1 MAKLPADLP
10 ENWTLGQTISPN
22 GTETGLT
29 KQHGYNYLMEQV
41 NQTERAVNE
50 ITESMGNIISVEG
63 SPMKKAYFEVG
74 TDGILRV
81 KEA

>member
-1 MAKLPADLP
+1 
-10 ENWTLGQTISPN
+10 
-22 GTETGLT
+22 
-29 KQHGYNYLMEQV
+29 MEQV

-63 SPMKKAYFEVG
+63 SPTKKAYFEVG